1 MSIEEITLVKKFL
14 EIEQTCVSNS
24 NKLQDFL
31 LNFENIVKN
40 KNFNDVQTWLDM
52 GIESCKEEFIQLSD
66 KLIYNLANYERI
78 TEKALCRKR
87 EIRDH
92 YSRIANR
99 NERILKKFDELIN
112 DSDSHLKNIRERI
125 EFVNDCKFEALYG
138 NKNPSVEEILRVEGM
153 N

>member
-1 MSIEEITLVKKFL
+1 MSIEELILVKKFL
-14 EIEQTCVSNS
+14 EIEQTCVSNL

-31 LNFENIVKN
+31 WNFEKYRESKN
-40 KNFNDVQTWLDM
+40 LSDVRTWLNM
-52 GIESCKEEFIQLSD
+52 GIESCREEFIQLSD

-78 TEKALCRKR
+78 TEKALCRQK

-92 YSRIANR
+92 YSRIAYR
-99 NERILKKFDELIN
+99 NERILEKFNELIN
-112 DSDSHLKNIRERI
+112 SNDSHLKNIREKI
-125 EFVNDCKFEALYG
+125 EFVNDCKFETLYG